1 MAGPESTIVFEVVED
16 VALIT
21 LDNPPVNILTGAM
34 MDEITAAL
42 ERVQADDTVKAVAF
56 TARGKA
62 FSAGADI
69 GEHRPEQVG
78 EMIAAFCGMFRRFDE
93 LDVPVVMAVD
103 GGALGAGFELVMMA
117 DILLASERATFGQP
131 EIRLGFFAPVGVAEL
146 PALVGR
152 AKAIEITAT
161 GRTYSADEMH
171 ACGFVTQVVPTD
183 QLDDALAS
191 VLKDLRRAS
200 PLVMRLNVRTLKR
213 SRSLTFAEALATAEK
228 VFLDELMTAEDP
240 VEGIDS
246 FYEKR
251 RPVWR
256 NR

>member
-1 MAGPESTIVFEVVED
+1 MADANHTISYAED
-16 VALIT
+16 AGVALIT
-21 LDNPPVNILTGAM
+21 LDNPPVNIMTGVM
-34 MDEITAAL
+34 MDEIAAAL
-42 ERVQADDTVKAVAF
+42 EQVQANRELVAVAV

-78 EMIAAFCGMFRRFDE
+78 AMIASFGAMFRRFDE
-93 LDVPVVMAVD
+93 LEVPVVMAV
-103 GGALGAGFELVMMA
+103 GGAALGAGFELTMMA

-161 GRTYSADEMH
+161 GRTYRAQEMQ
-171 ACGFVTQVVPTD
+171 ACGFVSQVVAD
-183 QLDDALAS
+183 EQLGEALAA

-213 SRSLTFAEALATAEK
+213 ARSLPFAEALDHAER
-228 VFLDELMTAEDP
+228 VFLSELMTAEDP
-240 VEGIDS
+240 VEGIES
-246 FYEKR
+246 FYAKR

>member
-1 MAGPESTIVFEVVED
+1 MMAGPESTIDFEVVED

-42 ERVQADDTVKAVAF
+42 ERVQADDTLKAVAF

-69 GEHRPEQVG
+69 GEHP
-78 EMIAAFCGMFRRFDE
+78 
-93 LDVPVVMAVD
+93 
-103 GGALGAGFELVMMA
+103 
-117 DILLASERATFGQP
+117 
-131 EIRLGFFAPVGVAEL
+131 PVGVAEL

-213 SRSLTFAEALATAEK
+213 SRSLPFAEALATAEK
-228 VFLDELMTAEDP
+228 VFLDELMTSEDP